1 MTKDSIL
8 RALVVCAVA
17 AGLAA
22 CGTIKKSVGT
32 RDVEYKSTQTVP
44 SLEIPPDLSTT
55 VGADRLAIPGAKSA
69 TYSELAG
76 RQETQAPGT
85 VQVLPKSTSAHL
97 ERAGAQRWLV
107 IDAPPDAVW
116 PRLREFWIEN
126 GLTLAEENPRTGVME
141 TEWAENRSNIT
152 SDFFQELLGK
162 YIGSKYSSGFL
173 DKFHVRIERGRDPG
187 TTELYLS
194 HQGMVERAT
203 DTSSGD
209 NVTTFWEPRPPDPDL
224 EAEMLRRLL
233 LHFGVSEERATQMAQ
248 KSEQPVARDATRA
261 SLSSAQDGGYKVLTV
276 ADNFESAWRRVG
288 LALDRAGFT
297 VEDRD
302 REQGTY
308 YVRYVDPD
316 TAGSKPGFFARMFGR
331 GKKPL
336 DSYNYQV
343 KLSASGADTQVAV
356 LDKAGKPEASGV
368 GDRILGLLYDQ
379 LK

>member
-17 AGLAA
+17 AGLAG
-22 CGTIKKSVGT
+22 CGTIKKTVGT
-32 RDVEYKSTQTVP
+32 KEVEYKSTETVP
-44 SLEIPPDLSTT
+44 SLEIPPDLTNT
-55 VGADRLAIPGAKSA
+55 VGDDRLAIPGARSA

-76 RQETQAPGT
+76 RQEAQAPGT
-85 VQVLPKSTSAHL
+85 VQVLPKSATAHL

-126 GLTLAEENPRTGVME
+126 GLTLAKENPSTGVME
-141 TEWAENRSNIT
+141 TEWAENRTNIT

-162 YIGSKYSSGFL
+162 YMGSKYSTGFL
-173 DKFHVRIERGRDPG
+173 DKFHVRIERGREPG

-194 HQGMVERAT
+194 HQGMVEKVS
-203 DTSSGD
+203 DINSDSV
-209 NVTTFWEPRPPDPDL
+209 VTTYWEPRPPDPDL

-248 KSEQPVARDATRA
+248 KSEQPVAQAAARA
-261 SLSSAQDGGYKVLTV
+261 SLASAQGGGHKVLTV

-288 LALDRAGFT
+288 LALDRVGFT

-302 REQGTY
+302 REQGVY

-316 TAGSKPGFFARMFGR
+316 AGSGKPGFFARMFGR
-331 GKKPL
+331 GKKEL
-336 DSYNYQV
+336 DNYNYQV
-343 KLSASGADTQVAV
+343 KLTESGADTQVTA
-356 LDKAGKPEASGV
+356 LDKAGKPDASGT